1 MERLPRW
8 RFGRLVSLS
17 YSMTSEKEGRPT
29 HDVFSVFWITSQESA
44 FQRRPLRS
52 PSAGIS
58 GCCLFWFSSLV
69 LAVQPRIYLHG
80 ILQRDVLILGL
91 RGVQEA

>member
-29 HDVFSVFWITSQESA
+29 HDVFSVFWDYIPGICLPAT
-44 FQRRPLRS
+44 PLRS

-58 GCCLFWFSSLV
+58 GCCLFLFSSLV
-69 LAVQPRIYLHG
+69 LAVQPRIYLHW

-91 RGVQEA
+91 RGVKES